1 MTEYAGVDWLE
12 EHLKYVDPDLVISPL
27 GRKVADFLGELFY
40 GIYHLD
46 PRALNRADWANNH
59 HVIVS
64 IGHQDWSTFD
74 FSNLTRLVFLAH
86 HMALRVNIRGSKV
99 NYIQLMFHERQRKG
113 DLYKRHPTI
122 DEAVSTF
129 KANVTIQEYQDEMP
143 KKEE

>member
-12 EHLKYVDPDLVISPL
+12 KHLEYVNPDLVISPL

-46 PRALNRADWANNH
+46 PRALNRVDWANNH
-59 HVIVS
+59 QVIVS

-86 HMALRVNIRGSKV
+86 HMALRVNIRGAKS
-99 NYIQLMFHERQRKG
+99 NYIQLMFHDRQRKG
-113 DLYKRHPTI
+113 DLYNRHPTI

-129 KANVTIQEYQDEMP
+129 KNNVTFPEYQDEETP
-143 KKEE
+143 AKE